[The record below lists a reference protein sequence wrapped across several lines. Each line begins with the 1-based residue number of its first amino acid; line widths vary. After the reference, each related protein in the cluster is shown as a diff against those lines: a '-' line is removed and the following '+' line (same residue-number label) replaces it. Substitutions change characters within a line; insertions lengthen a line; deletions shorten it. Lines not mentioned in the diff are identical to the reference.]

1 MGYYFLRYY
10 RQIIFLIAAILLC
23 VQLFRLILKRRL
35 RMSFLEKLRSYR
47 PFFQKTALNLFLVVL
62 LIAGVLLVPSMARL
76 HSVRTLSLNYSNAYQ
91 GLNPNGTRFNQSSIL
106 NEEILSSAIKKGAFE
121 GVSVKDLEKTLRITP
136 LVEGSSDSE
145 EDYHISTQ
153 YMLEYEGSAA
163 TAGIDGDL
171 ITQLTLEAYKEWFI
185 NEFSLNTSLLEVGF
199 EDIRQLDYLD
209 IYRYIYWKTGDI
221 GQYMLTM
228 SSTNPNFSS
237 EMTGESF
244 STLAS
249 AAYSIRDVMAENL
262 YAYILENG
270 ISKEKGIYLGRLSF
284 ENMNLG
290 FDAEK
295 ERLSNINNL
304 EAIDMYENDIST
316 AVLVPTYDEN
326 AQYYMSRTRIGVDD
340 LASSAEEHANQMTSI
355 RSQIANNLHVASM
368 LADITPGAENIATA
382 DELIDQI
389 ETELDRVIDN
399 IIVTIREYNE
409 SITNQYMDISEV
421 SEVSSWMSSLKDVL
435 IWWVGIAVLLH
446 VCAALKEY
454 EKEGESR

>member
-121 GVSVKDLEKTLRITP
+121 GVGVKDLEKTLRITP

-145 EDYHISTQ
+145 ENYHISTQ